1 MHDAMC
7 SRILVLQCMAQQLD
21 FPAGEQDLSFS
32 HHRLNVDCSRSKAT
46 TVVDSHEGVIAG
58 VAE

>member
-7 SRILVLQCMAQQLD
+7 SRILVLQCMALQLD
-21 FPAGEQDLSFS
+21 FPAGDLSFS
-32 HHRLNVDCSRSKAT
+32 HHRLNVDCSRLKTT

>member
-7 SRILVLQCMAQQLD
+7 SKILVLQCMALQLD

-32 HHRLNVDCSRSKAT
+32 HHRLNVELQQVENHDCC
-46 TVVDSHEGVIAG
+46 GQP
-58 VAE
+58 